1 MLVRLRKMQNSK
13 ARQQVRGNKSFFR
26 QLSIRISRKF
36 QDLRIK
42 FVIVIDKIRNIIRI
56 NIEDARLGL
65 CIMNH
70 NVLWLDI
77 FIYER
82 SFGYQT
88 KIQDSIYFAHFL
100 DKKYKHS

>member
-1 MLVRLRKMQNSK
+1 MQNSK

-42 FVIVIDKIRNIIRI
+42 FVIVIDKIRNIILRI
-56 NIEDARLGL
+56 NIEDARPGL

-82 SFGYQT
+82 SRAIMET